1 MSILDSKHDEIKR
14 IYDNRQLTHVK
25 EQMARKAEVEARVPG
40 FIELET
46 KVIDLSME
54 YGRAKIKYK
63 NDPAITGDMS
73 RKYHEDMMG
82 IRMEKKKLLEAA
94 GFPYDYLELTYD
106 CSKCY
111 DTGYIDNEKCS
122 CYRKLEAEFLY
133 DYSNIRDLLERNNF
147 GTLSYEYYVGDELT
161 AFQQAVTTCK
171 NYINNFNSDYRNL
184 LFLGEVG
191 VGKTFLSSCV
201 AKELIDKGCSV
212 IFFSATQLFQT
223 ISNILY
229 DKETLS
235 DFMQTIYTADLLII
249 DDLGTE
255 MTNDFV
261 RSYLLS
267 IVSERALRR
276 KSMIY
281 SSNKSLNDI
290 IERYSDRV
298 FSRLYED
305 CEIIE
310 LTCKDIRT
318 QKRIALED

>member
-1 MSILDSKHDEIKR
+1 MSILDKKYNEIKK
-14 IYDNRQLTHVK
+14 IYDDRRMAHVK
-25 EQMARKAEVEARVPG
+25 EQLMRKMEVENKVPG
-40 FIELET
+40 FKELENR
-46 KVIDLSME
+46 VIDLSME
-54 YGRAKIKYK
+54 YGKAKIKCK
-63 NDPAITGDMS
+63 NDPSLTSDMS
-73 RKYHEDMMG
+73 RKYHEEMMG
-82 IRMEKKKLLEAA
+82 IRMEKKKLLEGA

-106 CSKCY
+106 CTKCY
-111 DTGYIDNEKCS
+111 DTGYIDNEKCN
-122 CYRKLEAEFLY
+122 CYRQIEAQFLY

-147 GTLSYEYYVGDELT
+147 ETMSDEYYLDDELE
-161 AFQQAVTTCK
+161 AFEKAVTTCK
-171 NYINNFNSDYRNL
+171 NYIKNFNSDYRNL
-184 LFLGEVG
+184 LFIGEVG

-212 IFFSATQLFQT
+212 VFFSATQLFQT
-223 ISNILY
+223 ISNVLY

-235 DFMQTIYTADLLII
+235 DFMNTIYSVDLLII

-281 SSNKSLNDI
+281 SSNKSLNDL

-298 FSRLYED
+298 FSRMYED

-310 LTCKDIRT
+310 LTCEDIRT
-318 QKRIALED
+318 QKRKALEE